1 MSFVAL
7 QYLRNQKGSIM
18 RTYDKFYINGQ
29 WVEPIGKGSSEVI
42 NPANGEISAVVPYGN
57 AEDADAAVKA
67 ARNAF
72 DSWSQTSAAERAGYL
87 RKLAAEGEKRNAD
100 MTQTIIDELGM
111 PIQNAAGFQVDP
123 LGIICE
129 SYAAKAGHME
139 ESSEVGNSV
148 VVKEPIGVCAM
159 INPWNYPIWQM
170 IGKVAPAI
178 AAGCTMVVKAASQTP
193 SHLFIFAEMCDA
205 VGLPPGVFNMIHGSG
220 REIGTALSSHPDV
233 DMVSFTGS
241 TAAGIQVS
249 HKAAPDVKR
258 VCLELGGKSPFI
270 ITEEADL
277 EAAMVFGVR
286 DVMVNTGQTCNAL
299 TRMIVHE
306 SRYEEAVEL
315 AKSNAESLVV
325 GDPSD
330 PEVFVGP
337 MSSAGQKQTVL
348 EYIDQAISDGARLVT
363 GGTDMPAG
371 LTSGNYVVPT
381 IFADVTNDMTIAQ
394 EEVFGPVLVMIR
406 YSSIDEAIDIAND
419 TPYGLASAVWAG
431 DKDKA
436 TAIARRIRAGQCAI
450 NGGDAN
456 HEAPF
461 GGYKESGNGR
471 EFGFE
476 GLHEYCEL
484 KAMQY

>member
-1 MSFVAL
+1 
-7 QYLRNQKGSIM
+7 M

-29 WVEPIGKGSSEVI
+29 WVEPIGKGKSEVI
-42 NPANGEISAVVPYGN
+42 NPANGEVSAIVPYGN
-57 AEDADAAVKA
+57 AEDVNSAVKA

-72 DSWSQTSAAERAGYL
+72 ESWSRTSASVRADFL
-87 RKLAAEGEKRNAD
+87 RKLAVEGEKRNAD
-100 MTQTIIDELGM
+100 LTQTIIDELGM
-111 PIQNAAGFQVDP
+111 PVQNAAEFQVDP

-129 SYAAKAGHME
+129 SFASKTHLME
-139 ESSEVGNSV
+139 ENEELGNSV
-148 VVKEPIGVCAM
+148 VVKESIGVCSM
-159 INPWNYPIWQM
+159 INPWNYPVWQM

-193 SHLFIFAEMCDA
+193 SHLFIFAEMCEA
-205 VGLPPGVFNMIHGSG
+205 VGLPAGVFNMVHGSG
-220 REIGTALSSHPDV
+220 REIGEALSSHPDIDLV
-233 DMVSFTGS
+233 TFTGS
-241 TAAGIQVS
+241 TAAGIHVS
-249 HKAAPDVKR
+249 RAAAPSVKR

-277 EAAMVFGVR
+277 AAAMEFGVD

-299 TRMIVHE
+299 TRMIIHE

-315 AKSNAESLVV
+315 AKTRAEALRV
-325 GDPSD
+325 GDPND
-330 PEVFVGP
+330 PDVFVGP
-337 MSSAGQKQTVL
+337 MSSPGQKQSVL
-348 EYIDQAISDGARLVT
+348 GYIQQAISDGARLVT
-363 GGTDMPAG
+363 GGTDMPEG
-371 LTSGNYVVPT
+371 LTTGNYVLPT

-394 EEVFGPVLVMIR
+394 EEVFGPVLVMIK
-406 YSSIDEAIDIAND
+406 YSTVDQAIEIAND

-436 TAIARRIRAGQCAI
+436 TAIARRIKAGQCAI
-450 NGGDAN
+450 NGGEAN

-471 EFGFE
+471 EFGEE

>member
-1 MSFVAL
+1 
-7 QYLRNQKGSIM
+7 M
-18 RTYDKFYINGQ
+18 RTYNKFYINGQ
-29 WVEPIGKGSSEVI
+29 WVEPIGKGTSEVI
-42 NPANGEISAVVPYGN
+42 NPANGEVSASVPYGN
-57 AEDADAAVKA
+57 AEDVDAAVKA

-72 DSWSQTSAAERAGYL
+72 ASWSQTSAAERADYL
-87 RKLAAEGEKRNAD
+87 RKLAAEGDKRNAD
-100 MTQTIIDELGM
+100 LTQTIIDELGM
-111 PIQNAAGFQVDP
+111 PIQNAAEFQVDP
-123 LGIICE
+123 LAIICE
-129 SYAAKAGHME
+129 SFAEKASLME
-139 ESSEVGNSV
+139 ESKTIGNSV
-148 VVKEPIGVCAM
+148 VVKEPIGVCSM

-170 IGKVAPAI
+170 IGKIAPAL

-205 VGLPPGVFNMIHGSG
+205 IGLPAGVFNMVHGSG
-220 REIGTALSSHPDV
+220 REIGAALSSHPEIDLV
-233 DMVSFTGS
+233 TFTGS
-241 TAAGIQVS
+241 TSAGIQVS
-249 HKAAPDVKR
+249 KMAAPDVKR

-277 EAAMVFGVR
+277 DAAMEFGIN

-315 AKSNAESLVV
+315 AKSKAEALMV
-325 GDPSD
+325 GDPTD
-330 PEVFVGP
+330 PDVFVGP
-337 MSSAGQKQTVL
+337 MSSAGQKQSVL
-348 EYIDQAISDGARLVT
+348 SYIDQGISEGARLVT
-363 GGTDMPAG
+363 GGSGMPSG
-371 LTSGNYVVPT
+371 LTTGNYVLPT
-381 IFADVTNDMTIAQ
+381 VFADVTNDMIIAQ
-394 EEVFGPVLVMIR
+394 EEVFGPVLVMIK
-406 YSSIDEAIDIAND
+406 YSTVDQAVEIAND

-436 TAIARRIRAGQCAI
+436 TAIARRIKAGQCAI

-471 EFGFE
+471 EFGVE

>member
-1 MSFVAL
+1 
-7 QYLRNQKGSIM
+7 M
-18 RTYDKFYINGQ
+18 RTYSKFYINGQ

-42 NPANGEISAVVPYGN
+42 NPATGEVSAVVPYGN
-57 AEDADAAVKA
+57 AEDVDAAVAA

-72 DSWSQTSAAERAGYL
+72 GSWSQTSAEERAGFL
-87 RKLAAEGEKRNAD
+87 RKLAVEGEKRNAD
-100 MTQTIIDELGM
+100 LTQTIIDELGM
-111 PIQNAAGFQVDP
+111 PIQNAAGYQVDP
-123 LGIICE
+123 LAIICE
-129 SYAAKAGHME
+129 SFAEKAKLME
-139 ESSEVGNSV
+139 ESKKIGNSV

-193 SHLFIFAEMCDA
+193 SHLFIFAEICEA
-205 VGLPPGVFNMIHGSG
+205 AGLPPGVFNMVHGSG
-220 REIGTALSSHPDV
+220 REIGQRLSAHPDV
-233 DMVSFTGS
+233 DLVTFTGS
-241 TAAGIQVS
+241 TAAGVQVTNS
-249 HKAAPDVKR
+249 AAPDVKR

-277 EAAMVFGVR
+277 DAAVTFGVNH
-286 DVMVNTGQTCNAL
+286 VMVNTGQTCDAL
-299 TRMIVHE
+299 TRMIIHE
-306 SRYEEAVEL
+306 SVYDEAVAI
-315 AKSNAESLVV
+315 AKSAAEALVV
-325 GDPSD
+325 GDPND
-330 PEVFVGP
+330 PAVFVGP
-337 MSSAGQKQTVL
+337 MSSAGQKQTVQS
-348 EYIDQAISDGARLVT
+348 YIDQAVTDGARLVT
-363 GGTDMPAG
+363 GGSATPAG
-371 LTSGNYVVPT
+371 LETGNYVLPT

-394 EEVFGPVLVMIR
+394 EEVFGPVLVMIK
-406 YSSIDEAIDIAND
+406 YSDVDQAVEIAND

-436 TAIARRIRAGQCAI
+436 TSIARRIRAGQCHI
-450 NGGDAN
+450 NGGEAN

-471 EFGFE
+471 EFGEE

>member
-1 MSFVAL
+1 M
-7 QYLRNQKGSIM
+7 RN
-18 RTYDKFYINGQ
+18 YDKFYINGQ
-29 WVEPIGKGSSEVI
+29 WVEPIGKGRSEVI
-42 NPANGEISAVVPYGN
+42 NPATGEISATVPYGN
-57 AEDADAAVKA
+57 TEDVNAAVMA

-72 DSWSQTSAAERAGYL
+72 DSWSRTSAAERAGFL
-87 RKLAAEGEKRNAD
+87 RKIAAEGEKRNAD
-100 MTQTIIDELGM
+100 LTQTILDELGM
-111 PIQNAAGFQVDP
+111 PIQNAASFQVDP
-123 LGIICE
+123 LAIICE
-129 SYAAKAGHME
+129 SFAEKARLME
-139 ESSEVGNSV
+139 ETREVGNSV
-148 VVKEPIGVCAM
+148 IVNEPIGVCAM

-193 SHLFIFAEMCDA
+193 SHLFIFAEICDA

-220 REIGTALSSHPDV
+220 REIGAALSSHPEV
-233 DMVSFTGS
+233 DLVSFTGS
-241 TAAGIQVS
+241 TSAGIQVS
-249 HKAAPDVKR
+249 NKAAPDVKR

-277 EAAMVFGVR
+277 DAAIDFGVT

-306 SRYEEAVEL
+306 SRYDEAVEL
-315 AKSNAESLVV
+315 AKSRAEALVV
-325 GDPSD
+325 GDPTD
-330 PEVFVGP
+330 PDVFVGP

-348 EYIDQAISDGARLVT
+348 AYIDQAISDGARLVT
-363 GGTDMPAG
+363 GGTGMPEG
-371 LTSGNYVVPT
+371 LTTGNYVLPT
-381 IFADVTNDMTIAQ
+381 IFADVTNDMKIAQ
-394 EEVFGPVLVMIR
+394 EEVFGPVLVMIK
-406 YSSIDEAIDIAND
+406 YSTIEQAIEIAND

-456 HEAPF
+456 HEAPC

-471 EFGFE
+471 EFGIE

>member
-1 MSFVAL
+1 
-7 QYLRNQKGSIM
+7 M
-18 RTYDKFYINGQ
+18 RTYEKFYINGQ
-29 WVEPIGKGSSEVI
+29 WVEPIGKGTSEVI
-42 NPANGEISAVVPYGN
+42 NPANGEISARVPYGN
-57 AEDADAAVKA
+57 AEDVDAAVNA

-72 DSWSQTSAAERAGYL
+72 GSWSRTSAAERAGFL
-87 RKLAAEGEKRNAD
+87 RKLAVESEKRNAD
-100 MTQTIIDELGM
+100 LTQTIIDELGM
-111 PIQNAAGFQVDP
+111 PIQNAAEFQVDA
-123 LGIICE
+123 LAIICE
-129 SYAAKAGHME
+129 SFAEKTVHME
-139 ESSEVGNSV
+139 ESKKVGNSV
-148 VVKEPIGVCAM
+148 IVNEAIGVCSM

-193 SHLFIFAEMCDA
+193 SHLFIFAEICHA
-205 VGLPPGVFNMIHGSG
+205 AGLPAGVFNMVHGSG
-220 REIGTALSSHPDV
+220 REIGAALSSHPEIDLV
-233 DMVSFTGS
+233 TFTGS
-241 TAAGIQVS
+241 TSAGIQVS
-249 HKAAPDVKR
+249 KMAAPDVKR

-277 EAAMVFGVR
+277 DAAVNFGIN

-315 AKSNAESLVV
+315 AKAKAENLVV
-325 GDPSD
+325 GDPTD
-330 PEVFVGP
+330 PAVFVGP
-337 MSSAGQKQTVL
+337 MSSAGQKQSVID
-348 EYIDQAISDGARLVT
+348 YISQGISDGARLVT
-363 GGTDMPAG
+363 GGTEMPAG
-371 LTSGNYVVPT
+371 LTTGNYVLPT
-381 IFADVTNDMTIAQ
+381 VFADVTNDMIIAQ
-394 EEVFGPVLVMIR
+394 EEIFGPVLVMIK
-406 YSSIDEAIDIAND
+406 YSTVDQAVEIAND

-436 TAIARRIRAGQCAI
+436 TAIARRIRAGQCSI

-471 EFGFE
+471 EFGVE

>member
-1 MSFVAL
+1 
-7 QYLRNQKGSIM
+7 M
-18 RTYDKFYINGQ
+18 RTYDKFYIGGQ
-29 WVEPIGKGSSEVI
+29 WVEPIGKGTSDVI
-42 NPANGEISAVVPYGN
+42 NPATGEISATVPYGN
-57 AEDADAAVKA
+57 AEDVDAAVTA

-72 DSWSQTSAAERAGYL
+72 ASWSQTSAATRADFL
-87 RKLAAEGEKRNAD
+87 RKIAVEGEKRNAD
-100 MTQTIIDELGM
+100 LTQTIIDELGM
-111 PIQNAAGFQVDP
+111 PIQNAALFQVDP
-123 LGIICE
+123 LAIICE
-129 SYAAKAGHME
+129 SFADKAKLMDE
-139 ESSEVGNSV
+139 QKEVGNSV
-148 VVKEPIGVCAM
+148 VVNEPIGVCAM
-159 INPWNYPIWQM
+159 INPWNYPVWQM

-193 SHLFIFAEMCDA
+193 SHLFIFAEICDA
-205 VGLPPGVFNMIHGSG
+205 VGLPPGVFNMVHGSG
-220 REIGTALSSHPDV
+220 KEIGAALSSHPEV
-233 DMVSFTGS
+233 DLVTFTGS

-249 HKAAPDVKR
+249 NMAAPDVKR
-258 VCLELGGKSPFI
+258 VCLELGGKSPFV

-277 EAAMVFGVR
+277 DAAINFGVT

-299 TRMIVHE
+299 TRMIIHE

-315 AKSNAESLVV
+315 AKSKAEELVV
-325 GDPSD
+325 GDPAD
-330 PEVFVGP
+330 PGVFVGP

-348 EYIDQAISDGARLVT
+348 DYINQAIADGARLVT

-371 LTSGNYVVPT
+371 LTTGNYVSPT

-394 EEVFGPVLVMIR
+394 EEVFGPVLVMIK
-406 YSSIDEAIDIAND
+406 YSDIDQAIEIAND
-419 TPYGLASAVWAG
+419 TPYGLAAGVWAG

-471 EFGFE
+471 EFGVE

>member
-1 MSFVAL
+1 
-7 QYLRNQKGSIM
+7 M
-18 RTYDKFYINGQ
+18 RRYEKFYINGQ
-29 WVEPIGKGSSEVI
+29 WVEPIGKGTSEVI
-42 NPANGEISAVVPYGN
+42 NPATGEVSAVVPDGN
-57 AEDADAAVKA
+57 AEDVDAAVSA
-67 ARNAF
+67 ARDAF
-72 DSWSQTSAAERAGYL
+72 ASWSQTSAETRADFL
-87 RKLAAEGEKRNAD
+87 RKLAVEGEKRNAD
-100 MTQTIIDELGM
+100 LTQTIIDELGM
-111 PIQNAAGFQVDP
+111 PIQNAAGFQVDA
-123 LGIICE
+123 LAIICE
-129 SYAAKAGHME
+129 SFAVKARQME
-139 ESSEVGNSV
+139 EDKEVGNSII
-148 VVKEPIGVCAM
+148 VKEPIGVCSM

-205 VGLPPGVFNMIHGSG
+205 VGLPAGVFNMVHGSG
-220 REIGTALSSHPDV
+220 REIGAALSSHPDI
-233 DMVSFTGS
+233 DMVTFTGS

-249 HKAAPDVKR
+249 NKAASSVKR

-277 EAAMVFGVR
+277 DAAIDFGIN

-306 SRYEEAVEL
+306 SVYDEAVDL
-315 AKSNAESLVV
+315 AKSKAEALVV
-325 GDPSD
+325 GDPTD
-330 PEVFVGP
+330 PGVFIGP
-337 MSSAGQKQTVL
+337 MASKGQKQTVL
-348 EYIDQAISDGARLVT
+348 DYINQAIADGARLVT
-363 GGTDMPAG
+363 GGTDMPEG
-371 LTSGNYVVPT
+371 LSQGNYVLPT
-381 IFADVTNDMTIAQ
+381 VFADVTNDMIIAQ
-394 EEVFGPVLVMIR
+394 EEVFGPVLVMIK
-406 YSSIDEAIDIAND
+406 YSSIDQAVEIAND
-419 TPYGLASAVWAG
+419 TPYGLAAAVWAA

-471 EFGFE
+471 EFGNE